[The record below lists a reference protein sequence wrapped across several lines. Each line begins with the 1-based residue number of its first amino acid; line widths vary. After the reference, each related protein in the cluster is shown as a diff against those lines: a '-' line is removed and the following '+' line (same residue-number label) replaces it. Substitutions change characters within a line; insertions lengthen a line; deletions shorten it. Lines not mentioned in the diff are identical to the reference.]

1 MEDITLTIDGQE
13 VRGKRGDTIL
23 NVCERNGI
31 DVPTL
36 CHFKGLTDIGACRV
50 CVVEI
55 EGARG
60 LSTACTTPASTGMV
74 VRTNTPALNALR
86 KSIVELLFAERN
98 HFCMFCE
105 LSGDCELQKL
115 GYRFGIDAVHYP
127 YMNPKLSVDSSSP
140 YFVLDHNRCVL
151 CRRCVRACT
160 EIAGV
165 STLGYRERG
174 SATMVNFDL
183 NASAAESTCEACG
196 VCVQVCPTGALFD
209 KRSAYK
215 GRLADCLRIQ
225 SACQGCSVG
234 CQVTGV
240 VRARTILRIDGD
252 FEQPPSYGLL
262 CARGRYE
269 SLDGRKERILRPAVR
284 RHGRLGETTF
294 DEALDYLAE
303 RLAAVKHAR
312 GSKQIV
318 ALATAGATS
327 EALYLLDWVF
337 RGGFGA
343 KFAIVGSEEATARAA
358 ALRRVAGAAPNVEQ
372 SYGAL
377 RQADYV
383 LVLGADPAQTHP
395 VVASVLRRSA
405 SRGLSTIALVGDP
418 SNVLAAHACVT
429 LTPRPGS
436 EGVLIN
442 GLMKVILS
450 EGLARTKPLGLA
462 SALHRYTPAIVQA
475 TTGVPAADLV
485 QVARSL
491 AGARAPMVI
500 YGGPVIA
507 NADLAA
513 SALSLALL
521 IGRPEDKKVA
531 AMGLAQGSNGVA
543 AARLAGTRG
552 LAEAAGAAAAF
563 VMLGDQPAGDLAQQ
577 LGELEFLAVQ
587 AAYPSPLTERADVV
601 LPARIWAE
609 RHGTFVAGDGTVRKL
624 AQLVSPPADL
634 MDDLELIAALGTRL
648 GATASFT
655 ESALAAKVETALAM
669 PAANLDRAA
678 PVCVDYL

>member
-36 CHFKGLTDIGACRV
+36 CHFKGLTDIGACRL

-74 VRTNTPALNALR
+74 VRTSTPALNALR

-115 GYRFGIDAVHYP
+115 GYRFGIGSVHYP
-127 YMNPKLSVDSSSP
+127 YMNPKLTVDSTSP

-160 EIAGV
+160 EVAGV
-165 STLGYRERG
+165 SALGYRERG

-183 NASAAESTCEACG
+183 DTPAAESTCEACG

-209 KRSAYK
+209 KHSAYK
-215 GRLADCLRIQ
+215 GRLADCERIE

-234 CQVTGV
+234 CRLSGV
-240 VRARTILRIDGD
+240 VRARTVLRIDGD
-252 FEQPPSYGLL
+252 FEHEPSYGLL

-269 SLDGRKERILRPAVR
+269 SLDGRKERFLRPAVR
-284 RHGRLGETTF
+284 RNGTLVETTF
-294 DEALDYLAE
+294 DEALDYVAE
-303 RLAAVKHAR
+303 RLEEIKRTRGGKHT
-312 GSKQIV
+312 V

-337 RGGFGA
+337 RGGFGG
-343 KFAIVGSEEATARAA
+343 KFAVAGATEASARAA
-358 ALRRVAGAAPNVEQ
+358 ALRRVTGAGPSVEP
-372 SYGAL
+372 SFGSL
-377 RQADYV
+377 RQADFV
-383 LVLGADPAQTHP
+383 LVLGADPANTHP
-395 VVASVLRRSA
+395 IVASILRRSA
-405 SRGLSTIALVGDP
+405 SRGLLRVALMGDA
-418 SNVLAAHACVT
+418 SNVLAAHACVL
-429 LTPRPGS
+429 LTPKPGT

-442 GLMKVILS
+442 GLMKIILS

-462 SALHRYTPAIVQA
+462 SALHRYTPAVVQA
-475 TTGVPAADLV
+475 TTGVPAADIV
-485 QVARSL
+485 QVARGL

-500 YGGPVIA
+500 YGGPVLA

-513 SALSLALL
+513 SALSLALVV
-521 IGRPEDKKVA
+521 GRPDDNKVA
-531 AMGLAQGSNGVA
+531 AMGLALGSNGVA

-552 LAEAAGAAAAF
+552 PAEAAGAAAAF
-563 VMLGDQPAGDLAQQ
+563 VMLGDQPAGDLAER
-577 LGELEFLAVQ
+577 LHGLEFLAVQ

-601 LPARIWAE
+601 LPARTWVE
-609 RHGTFVAGDGTVRKL
+609 RHGTFVAGDGTVRQL
-624 AQLVSPPADL
+624 AQLVTPPADL